1 MNLSNDQLI
10 AEAIL
15 VNHAHVGKPATLEE
29 YRRSLTHFSSYLASV
44 YGEDFYTARR
54 KHVLL
59 FLAHLEKQGGRKP
72 DDARLRCEWCKAR
85 GYPDGRAGCGFSPST
100 RKRYLAAMRFLY
112 LHFQVEEDLPDI
124 NPTSMVPAPK
134 VIHKMGF
141 TPTREEIKKL
151 FAVPAQPK
159 ARLLIRWTFYA
170 PSRADTFAKALWSDI
185 DLDRGKWEVVGKGDK
200 VDVFDLAPP
209 LIRELRMY
217 RKWQLEQAERNQ
229 RMLDALSDRDKAFV
243 LMTRSGRP
251 MTKTQIYKCLRRLGV
266 RAGVGVREAPSH
278 WDSAGGRT
286 SNVTPHAMRRAWA
299 TTALND
305 EEQPLDVVQ
314 EVLKH
319 SEISTTR
326 RHYAPTK
333 SARAREALVSMSVT

>member
-1 MNLSNDQLI
+1 MDLSNDQLI

-15 VNHAHVGKPATLEE
+15 VNHARVGKQATLDE
-29 YRRSLTHFSSYLASV
+29 YRRSLGHFSEYLASSH
-44 YGEDFYTARR
+44 GETFYTARR

-59 FLAHLEKQGGRKP
+59 FMAHLEKQGGAKP
-72 DDARLRCEWCKAR
+72 DESRLLCGWCKSR
-85 GYPDGRAGCGFSPST
+85 GYPDGREGCGFSPST
-100 RKRYLAAMRFLY
+100 RKRYLAALRCLY

-134 VIHKMGF
+134 RVNKIGF
-141 TPTREEIKKL
+141 TPTREEVKRL
-151 FAVPAQPK
+151 FEASAQPK

-170 PSRADTFAKALWSDI
+170 PSRANTFAKALWRDI

-200 VDVFDLAPP
+200 VDVFDLCPA
-209 LIRELRMY
+209 LIRELRVY
-217 RKWQLEQAERNQ
+217 RKWQLKEAQRNEA
-229 RMLDALSDRDKAFV
+229 MLDALGDPETAYV
-243 LMTRSGRP
+243 LMTRRGNP

-266 RAGVGVREAPSH
+266 RAGVGVRRAPSH
-278 WDSAGGRT
+278 WDSVGGLT

-299 TTALND
+299 ASALND
-305 EEQPLDVVQ
+305 EKQPIDVVS

-333 SARAREALVSMSVT
+333 SAHAREALLGMGVA